1 MTGIWQ
7 DERQTEDRRWI
18 YDRWMTLTYLGRVGG
33 TTSHGIHVPPVC
45 QPSGHCFG
53 NWFKS
58 LQSPRASTA
67 HFLSRCQRRASTA
80 HFLSRG
86 EGVPVRPDSASSNG
100 SVNLLFFSGG
110 FFSYFRQSSW
120 PWVTRITCRLHSFRC
135 QIIYGGD
142 LDALYTCRKLY
153 SSWTLLIYSP
163 HFNHLTSFCFPA
175 SISWHT
181 QLSYW

>member
-1 MTGIWQ
+1 MASVPSSMAFVNHGVVRAVSRRLLPESMTPIPWCSWNSFFT
-7 DERQTEDRRWI
+7 DEWHSRISEGLEERCR
-18 YDRWMTLTYLGRVGG
+18 MAS
-33 TTSHGIHVPPVC
+33 TSHLSVC
-45 QPSGHCFG
+45 QPSGHCYG

-58 LQSPRASTA
+58 LQSFRASTA

-120 PWVTRITCRLHSFRC
+120 PWVTRITCRLHSFLC
-135 QIIYGGD
+135 QIIYGTEVHCIHAG
-142 LDALYTCRKLY
+142 
-153 SSWTLLIYSP
+153 
-163 HFNHLTSFCFPA
+163 N
-175 SISWHT
+175 
-181 QLSYW
+181 